1 MNLYIKIF
9 ISAMIPLVI
18 VIVVSLVQI
27 NHFIDAQIQNSYK
40 KEIEQKELISDRFS
54 KKLQN
59 IYKNIKIISSS
70 YEIVDAIKTNDNEI
84 LTIWS
89 KNFLNL
95 QTMIFFTDLNGVVL
109 ARAHD
114 EFNFGDSLKNND
126 FFSTLEKNSTCHLIT
141 RIDGKLSYVIGK
153 KIIQYEKNIGYLIF
167 ALKLDKFL
175 LNELSRSTIFTLNVN
190 ENINLYEKN
199 KKVPFL
205 IYKSQINENI
215 KNSLKLK
222 HFLFYS
228 LIFLVL
234 FLSFILFIIM
244 KRHLRPYL
252 KFTQILSDFSENKI
266 TLTRLRI
273 KSKYFAKL
281 NRNHEIEKVA
291 NAVYEM
297 SKQVQKDQK
306 HLEKLSQVDQ
316 LTQVFNRRR
325 IEDIFETIFY
335 ESKKFNVTFS
345 LIILDID
352 HFKKI
357 NDAFGHLFGDFVLK
371 EVSKSL
377 KNSIRETD
385 FLGRY
390 GGEEFLIITK
400 NCDKKAANKLAEK
413 LRINIANIKLDKVSI
428 TASFGVIE
436 FNKEFKNK
444 EEMFNEADANLYEA
458 KNTGRNQVV
467 G

>member
-1 MNLYIKIF
+1 MNLYTKVF
-9 ISAMIPLVI
+9 ISSMIPLII
-18 VIVVSLVQI
+18 VIAVSMIQI
-27 NHFIDAQIQNSYK
+27 NHFIDAQIQNSLK
-40 KEIEQKELISDRFS
+40 KEIDQKELITDRFS

-59 IYKNIKIISSS
+59 IYKNITIISSS
-70 YEIVDAIKTNDNEI
+70 YEIVDAIKSNDNEI

-95 QTMIFFTDLNGVVL
+95 QTMIFFTDLNGIVL

-114 EFNFGDSLKNND
+114 EFNFGDSLQKKD
-126 FFSTLEKNSTCHLIT
+126 FFSNLEKFSSCHLIT
-141 RIDGKLSYVIGK
+141 KIDNKLSYVIGK
-153 KIIQYEKNIGYLIF
+153 KIIQYEKDIGYLIF
-167 ALKLDKFL
+167 ALKINKTL
-175 LNELSRSTIFTLNVN
+175 LNDLSRGTIFKLK
-190 ENINLYEKN
+190 INKKIDSYEKN
-199 KKVPFL
+199 KKLPFV
-205 IYKSQINENI
+205 IYQSQINEEI
-215 KNSLKLK
+215 KNTLKLK

-234 FLSFILFIIM
+234 FLSIIVFIIM
-244 KRHLRPYL
+244 KSHLKPYL

-273 KSKYFAKL
+273 KSKYFARL

-335 ESKKFNVTFS
+335 ESKKFNGTFS
-345 LIILDID
+345 IIIIDID

-357 NDAFGHLFGDFVLK
+357 NDTFGHLFGDFVLK

-377 KNSIRETD
+377 KKSIRETD

-400 NCDKKAANKLAEK
+400 NCTGEAASKLAEK
-413 LRINIANIKLDKVSI
+413 LRTNISNIELDKVLV
-428 TASFGVIE
+428 TASFGLVE
-436 FNKEFKNK
+436 FDKKFSNKD
-444 EEMFNEADANLYEA
+444 EMFNEADANLYEA
-458 KNTGRNQVV
+458 KNSGRNKVI